1 MIIFDLAQFLFSYF
15 SRNGKEYNMD
25 VFLKFSRLK
34 KCFEFFFKIT
44 YFLFFYWRR
53 KFGERKKGKLFCV
66 TEKGLRSVPAVNS

>member
-1 MIIFDLAQFLFSYF
+1 
-15 SRNGKEYNMD
+15 MD